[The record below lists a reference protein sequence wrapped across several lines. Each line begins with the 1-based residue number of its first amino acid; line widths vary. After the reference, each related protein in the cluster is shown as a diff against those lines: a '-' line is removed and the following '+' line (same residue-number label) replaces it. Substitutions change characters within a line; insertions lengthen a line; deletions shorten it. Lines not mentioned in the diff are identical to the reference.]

1 MKVKEKNGLSNALR
15 VGTQNCIYQFHR
27 IAAHIKQRSKEIL
40 TSNTGTGFF
49 DSGIKVLIA
58 VVIGALLL
66 AAMYALF
73 NDTVIPTVV
82 QRVKDMFNYN
92 G

>member
-1 MKVKEKNGLSNALR
+1 MKVKVKTALLNTLR
-15 VGTQNCIYQFHR
+15 SRIGNCIHRFHCK
-27 IAAHIKQRSKEIL
+27 AACAKIRSKEIL
-40 TSNTGTGFF
+40 TSNVGTGFF

-73 NDTVIPTVV
+73 NGTIIPTVV

>member
-1 MKVKEKNGLSNALR
+1 MKVKEKNISINALR
-15 VGTQNCIYQFHR
+15 SRTEDCIYQLHCKV
-27 IAAHIKQRSKEIL
+27 AHAKQRSKEIL
-40 TSNTGTGFF
+40 TSNAGTGFF

-82 QRVKDMFNYN
+82 QRVKDMFDYN